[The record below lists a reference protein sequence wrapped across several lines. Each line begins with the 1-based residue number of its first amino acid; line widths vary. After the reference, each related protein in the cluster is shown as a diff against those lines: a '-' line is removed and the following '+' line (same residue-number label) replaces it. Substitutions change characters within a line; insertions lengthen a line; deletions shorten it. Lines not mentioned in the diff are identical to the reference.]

1 MLVPAVI
8 DLARLVCGY
17 CPDAYTDPSTAAH
30 FLTSVLHAA
39 EWDAPWE
46 AGGGETLMPMPKYRE
61 TNVLLALRALVNAF
75 QECTA
80 ISAGTC
86 IGMVLKDLAR
96 APYGVLVRN
105 HRVVLATF
113 LFK

>member
-1 MLVPAVI
+1 MRSLAVI

-17 CPDAYTDPSTAAH
+17 CPDAYADPSIAAH

-39 EWDAPWE
+39 EWDTPWQE
-46 AGGGETLMPMPKYRE
+46 AGGAGAMPKYRE

-86 IGMVLKDLAR
+86 IGAVLKNVAR
-96 APYGVLVRN
+96 TPCGVLVRN
-105 HRVVLATF
+105 HRVALATL